1 MANASDQTEVGLK
14 RNIGYRLLDTAQ
26 GMAGDALYN
35 NHDAIILWGHVPIPI
50 VGVQYLE
57 IARSLDLLE
66 YRAVGAEFLAQ
77 QKGGN
82 LGCRIDVEFD
92 EGMGNIWMTMYN
104 AMMKYGKVRELSKI
118 DDATASVNNIAASNN
133 AATMISGKTAH
144 GTTINSYVNYNEPT
158 RREQV
163 ENDAFKNGET
173 LTLPDDYSIY
183 KTVWHKTFTLYT
195 EYEILFDMYIETI
208 QMSRDERNGI
218 NVRKA
223 TILLRQFN
231 PGPLLEKSE
240 LVLADN
246 NNDYSLHKKDPM
258 NHTLLRKNSYKDRY
272 KKREKNGNS
281 YKHSLTNTIQSMINI
296 TMPGK
301 RIDFS
306 GEMLFDVPEI
316 VDFIINLG
324 YSIGKTAIGKY
335 NKTTKGI
342 RKYSLL
348 G

>member
-1 MANASDQTEVGLK
+1 MTMTNEGLK
-14 RNIGYRLLDTAQ
+14 RKLGYRLLDTAL
-26 GMAGDALYN
+26 GMAGDALYDK
-35 NHDAIILWGHVPIPI
+35 HDAIILWGHVPIPL

-57 IARSLDLLE
+57 IARSLDILE

-92 EGMGNIWMTMYN
+92 EGMGNIWMAMYN
-104 AMMKYGKVRELSKI
+104 AMMKYGKVRELSKLDNTI
-118 DDATASVNNIAASNN
+118 PSINDIASANN
-133 AATMISGKTAH
+133 ASATIMTKAISTKPFDV
-144 GTTINSYVNYNEPT
+144 INSTDYNEPMK
-158 RREQV
+158 REEV
-163 ENDAFKNGET
+163 ENDAFINGET

-183 KTVWHKTFTLYT
+183 KTIWHKTFTLYT

-208 QMSRDERNGI
+208 QMSRDEKNGI

-258 NHTLLRKNSYKDRY
+258 DHTLLRKNSYKDRY

>member
-118 DDATASVNNIAASNN
+118 DDNTASVNNIAASNISK
-133 AATMISGKTAH
+133 TMILSKTAS
-144 GTTINSYVNYNEPT
+144 GIPIGGYVNYNEPT
-158 RREQV
+158 RREEV
-163 ENDAFKNGET
+163 ENDAFINGET

-272 KKREKNGNS
+272 KKRTRNGNA